1 MSQLIKIHSDREE
14 IISQLK
20 IKLYLNGISS
30 ITKKSFQTYNNTGFS
45 NDSSHVFELYIDNQH
60 RDKASQIIKTTINT
74 DLH

>member
-30 ITKKSFQTYNNTGFS
+30 ITKKSFQTFNNTGIPE
-45 NDSSHVFELYIDNQH
+45 DSAHVFELYIDNQNH
-60 RDKASQIIKTTINT
+60 DRASQIILTTINT
-74 DLH
+74 DSH